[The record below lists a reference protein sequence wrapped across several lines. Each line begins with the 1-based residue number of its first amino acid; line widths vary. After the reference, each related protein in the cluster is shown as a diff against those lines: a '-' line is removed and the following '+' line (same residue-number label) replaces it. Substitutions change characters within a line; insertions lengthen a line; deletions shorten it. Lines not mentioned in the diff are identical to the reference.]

1 MFAKSILPQLAFT
14 VICSATLFSQQT
26 PAAAAS
32 STPTAAATD
41 LPVIFQQKIEA
52 GKTPVGTKIQ
62 AKLDM
67 ATLVNG
73 TVIPRNAVLSGEV
86 LESVARTKTESSRV
100 SIRVD
105 SAQWKN
111 GTATLKLYLIP
122 WYYPPVIDTAPN
134 LQYGPQQSDKRTWNG
149 MGQYPDPNSPAYRPF
164 PKGADSDQASSDP
177 NSSTSTGPRHRVRI
191 KNVEAQRT
199 SNGVITL
206 LSAHS
211 DIKLDKATTYVLA
224 GNDLTA
230 TAK

>member
-1 MFAKSILPQLAFT
+1 MFTKWVLPQLAFT
-14 VICSATLFSQQT
+14 MICSATLLSQQT
-26 PAAAAS
+26 PAAAS
-32 STPTAAATD
+32 PSTPTAAATD
-41 LPVIFQQKIEA
+41 FPVIFQQKIEA

-86 LESVARTKTESSRV
+86 LESIAKTKAEPSRV
-100 SIRVD
+100 SVRVD

-149 MGQYPDPNSPAYRPF
+149 MGQYPDASSPAYRPF
-164 PKGADSDQASSDP
+164 PKAADSDQGSLAP
-177 NSSTSTGPRHRVRI
+177 NSSTSTGPRHRVRV
-191 KNVEAQRT
+191 KDVEAQRT
-199 SNGVITL
+199 NNGVITL
-206 LSAHS
+206 LSTHS
-211 DIKLDKATTYVLA
+211 NIKLDKATTYVLA